1 MAMKISMIN
10 DNTKHH
16 KWWLNFSTAIQ
27 LELGRN
33 LDYFEFMDLYATAR
47 TAKLAEY
54 GATYRRGYLTFKD
67 PAMCTVFLLR
77 WS

>member
-1 MAMKISMIN
+1 MKISMI
-10 DNTKHH
+10 DKNTEHH
-16 KWWLNFSTAIQ
+16 HEWWKNFSTTLQ
-27 LELGRN
+27 LGLPRN
-33 LDYFEFMDLYATAR
+33 LGYYEFMELYEKAR

-54 GATYRRGYLTFKD
+54 GATYRFKNLIFKD

>member
-1 MAMKISMIN
+1 MKISMFN
-10 DNTKHH
+10 ENTKHH
-16 KWWLNFSTAIQ
+16 YEWWKNFSITLQ
-27 LELGRN
+27 LGLPRN
-33 LDYFEFMDLYATAR
+33 LGYSEFMELYTTAR